1 MFPNDDT
8 VFCVVIKVL
17 ICTTM
22 CCHCFYLGGNMKY
35 FLILWILHCRAQQE
49 MFNWQVLSEVTMC
62 HIFSWKASTAQLKN
76 AFL

>member
-1 MFPNDDT
+1 MFPNYDT
-8 VFCVVIKVL
+8 FFCVVIKVL
-17 ICTTM
+17 IYAAI
-22 CCHCFYLGGNMKY
+22 CCCYLGENMKCS
-35 FLILWILHCRAQQE
+35 LILLWVLHYRAQQE